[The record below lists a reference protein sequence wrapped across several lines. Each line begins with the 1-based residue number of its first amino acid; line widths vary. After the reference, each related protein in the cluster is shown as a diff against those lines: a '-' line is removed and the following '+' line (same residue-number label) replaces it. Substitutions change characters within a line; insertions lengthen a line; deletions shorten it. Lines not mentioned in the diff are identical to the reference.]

1 MSASD
6 SKIFIY
12 LVQGQANLVKNYVH
26 LRNRTSSH
34 LISLTYDEPLDG
46 SIYFPNSTWAEGR
59 NRLLEEVAK
68 LQYEYEYL
76 IYCDDD
82 VMFYMGDWDLFESEV
97 LKYRP
102 AVAVPVV
109 SRTVR
114 TIEPFPLI
122 DVQRFVYNDE
132 QLMAIR
138 RDVIEDR
145 KIVPYKTEYDSLHWW
160 ATCYAQELLIQK
172 YYAFDTLQINRCRV
186 LNLEHDRYT
195 NDEITRQTYKN
206 SVVTSLGQQL
216 NIHFSL
222 LNEYPSK
229 TSLIFRTLTS
239 KLKHKHRQI
248 FCFFKGFTALLLKK
262 LKFERKY
269 TLKSLEDL
277 ISNKEHYVI
286 YGFGEVGQQVLDLFQ
301 AKKLVNQLTQII
313 DQRAFLG
320 NYQYQG
326 FEVVSPKM
334 LDISLN
340 PKIIIASYGSI
351 NEIESLLLEE
361 QGLSFR
367 DLIKLRQ

>member
-1 MSASD
+1 MGASD

-12 LVQGQANLVKNYVH
+12 LVQGQANLVKNYAH

-34 LISLTYDEPLDG
+34 LISLTYDEPIDG

-59 NRLLEEVAK
+59 NRLLQEVEN
-68 LQYEYEYL
+68 LGLRYEYV
-76 IYCDDD
+76 IFCDDD
-82 VMFYMGDWDLFESEV
+82 VIFYMGDWDLFEKEI
-97 LKYRP
+97 LRYEP

-109 SRTVR
+109 SRTVK
-114 TIEPFPLI
+114 TIEPFPLLE
-122 DVQRFVYNDE
+122 VQRFIYNDE

-138 RDVIEDR
+138 HDVIEDR

-172 YYAFDTLQINRCRV
+172 YYASDTLQINRCRV

-195 NDEITRQTYKN
+195 NDEITRQTYKS

-229 TSLIFRTLTS
+229 MSLIFRTLTS
-239 KLKHKHRQI
+239 KLKYKHRQI
-248 FCFFKGFTALLLKK
+248 FCFLVGVTALLLKK
-262 LKFERKY
+262 LKFERKC

-277 ISNKEHYVI
+277 ISHEKHYVI
-286 YGFGEVGQQVLDLFQ
+286 YGLGEVGQEVLAIFR
-301 AKKLVNQLTQII
+301 AKNLVSQLTQIV

-326 FEVVSPKM
+326 FEVVSPKI
-334 LDISLN
+334 LDTSLN

-351 NEIESLLLEE
+351 SEIESFLSEE
-361 QGLSFR
+361 KHLSPR
-367 DLIKLRQ
+367 NLIKLRQ